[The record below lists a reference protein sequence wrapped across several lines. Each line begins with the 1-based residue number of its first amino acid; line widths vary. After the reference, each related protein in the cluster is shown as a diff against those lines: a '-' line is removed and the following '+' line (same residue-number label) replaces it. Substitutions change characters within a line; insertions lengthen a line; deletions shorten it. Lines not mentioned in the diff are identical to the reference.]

1 MLDAGASGHAYRLT
15 VVEVVP
21 YASGVTCFMDIDALR
36 ELMGLGDGCY
46 NALFSEG
53 DLDLSASAV
62 MAHVTKADLE
72 RAAGVV
78 AAVMGPLV
86 VVLAV
91 LSAVTLSIVLYL
103 MTKAMLDRATP
114 SISLLRVFGYT
125 PREIRDLYLDGSL
138 AAVAL
143 GTPVAMVAAKA
154 LVDAAYPSLISNV
167 VMRCDVSWPAW
178 AHPLIWCTVIGL
190 FQVVRALHLRSIGRV
205 SPAAVVRG
213 RWWQRR

>member
-1 MLDAGASGHAYRLT
+1 
-15 VVEVVP
+15 
-21 YASGVTCFMDIDALR
+21 
-36 ELMGLGDGCY
+36 
-46 NALFSEG
+46 
-53 DLDLSASAV
+53 

-78 AAVMGPLV
+78 AAVMVPLV

-125 PREIRDLYLDGSL
+125 PREIRGLYLDGPL

-143 GTPVAMVAAKA
+143 GTPVAVAAAKA

-167 VMRCDVSWPAW
+167 AMRCDVTWPVW
-178 AHPLIWCTVIGL
+178 TYPLIWCAVIGL
-190 FQVVRALHLRSIGRV
+190 FLIVRGLHLHFVDKV
-205 SPAAVVRG
+205 SPAVVVRE
-213 RWWQRR
+213 R